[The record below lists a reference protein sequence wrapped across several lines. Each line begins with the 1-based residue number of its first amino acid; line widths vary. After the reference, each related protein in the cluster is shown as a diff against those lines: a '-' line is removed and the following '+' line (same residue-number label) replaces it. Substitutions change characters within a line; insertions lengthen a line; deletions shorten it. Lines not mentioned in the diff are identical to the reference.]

1 MARWAVQF
9 GFVAA
14 AMLSGCSTVPEPVV
28 LTPTALQRAV
38 AYDDLGAVLNVVV
51 TRTGRVDVK
60 ELTKASNVARL
71 DAQLYRLSIV
81 GPTASPSLLPTPE
94 DRLAYWYNARTAWAL
109 KLALDASC
117 PARMTADQL
126 RSRPLPLDGREMTL
140 DRIDEALADDGDWRA
155 TVAAPGIVFQRAVLP
170 SRPFTAQDV
179 RERMARRLNE
189 FLANEEHFVIDVT
202 RKTVVIPDVLWRLR
216 ADLIARHHARYGTAG
231 ATLATALLPHA
242 TGAAHRRLQDAVGY
256 RCIAGGRGEHVALV
270 GVECPLH

>member
-1 MARWAVQF
+1 MW
-9 GFVAA
+9 
-14 AMLSGCSTVPEPVV
+14 SGCSTAPEPVV
-28 LTPTALQRAV
+28 LTPTALQRSV
-38 AYDDLGAVLNVVV
+38 TYDDLGVILAAVV
-51 TRTGRVDVK
+51 TRHGRVDVT
-60 ELTKASNVARL
+60 ELTKEPNVTRL
-71 DAQLYRLSIV
+71 NAQLYRLSIV

-117 PARMTADQL
+117 PVRMAADQL
-126 RSRPLPLDGREMTL
+126 RGRPFPLDGREMTL

-170 SRPFTAQDV
+170 DRPFAAQDV

-189 FLANEEHFVIDVT
+189 FLANEEHFVIDVK

-216 ADLIARHHARYGTAG
+216 ENLIARHHARYGTQG

-256 RCIAGGRGEHVALV
+256 RCLAARRGEHVALV